1 MLVAAHNGIPPTT
14 ARRIVDA
21 GHVEL
26 LPRGGARTSNVNV
39 FKAKIKADIALS
51 REELVM
57 ARPRGAIAA
66 ARMEI
71 LERTAERPI
80 GCMDLCLVNRMAL
93 HCQHAVAAAERME
106 EMQYGT

>member
-26 LPRGGARTSNVNV
+26 LPRGGARCFSV

>member
-1 MLVAAHNGIPPTT
+1 
-14 ARRIVDA
+14 
-21 GHVEL
+21 
-26 LPRGGARTSNVNV
+26 
-39 FKAKIKADIALS
+39 
-51 REELVM
+51 M